1 LKIQQ
6 AVILAGGMGTR
17 MREESEVR
25 PKPMI
30 LIGGVP
36 IIDHLIRS
44 LIRQGITDILILIG
58 HKGDVIKDY
67 FLNYGSR
74 HAPTKVNLRTGEI
87 QLLGDPLSNL
97 NAEITLLD
105 TGESSLTGDRVRL
118 AAEYLQDNF
127 LLTYGDGLSDIKLS
141 EIIHSHSRS
150 GLRNT
155 VSITK
160 NPSRFG
166 VVTRDETGV
175 VLDFS
180 EKPEGQDLINMG
192 YFILSKRDIPKIPSG
207 TMLEKDFLQT
217 LIRDKQL
224 NSYMHEGFFL
234 PIDSQRDVKIAN
246 NYLLHG
252 DAPWTH

>member
-1 LKIQQ
+1 MKIQQ

-74 HAPTKVNLRTGEI
+74 HAPTKVNLRTGKIE
-87 QLLGDPLSNL
+87 LLGNPSL
-97 NAEITLLD
+97 NVEITLLD
-105 TGESSLTGDRVRL
+105 TGESTQTGDRVRF
-118 AAEYLQDNF
+118 ASEYLLDNF

-141 EIIHSHSRS
+141 KLVQSHIQS

-155 VSITK
+155 VSITR

-166 VVTRDETGV
+166 VVTRDKKGRVT
-175 VLDFS
+175 DFS

-192 YFILSKRDIPKIPSG
+192 YFILSKSDIPQIPSG
-207 TMLEKDFLQT
+207 TMLEKDFLQS
-217 LIRDKQL
+217 LIIHKQL
-224 NSYMHEGFFL
+224 NSYMHDGFFL
-234 PIDSQRDVKIAN
+234 PIDSQRDVQIAN
-246 NYLLHG
+246 NHLLQG

>member
-1 LKIQQ
+1 
-6 AVILAGGMGTR
+6 MGTR

-44 LIRQGITDILILIG
+44 LIRQGITEILILIG

-74 HAPTKVNLRTGEI
+74 HAPTRVNLRTGEI
-87 QLLGDPLSNL
+87 QLLGNPLFNL

-105 TGESSLTGDRVRL
+105 TGETALTGDRVRF
-118 AAEYLQDNF
+118 ASDYLQDNF
-127 LLTYGDGLSDIKLS
+127 LLTYGDGLSDIKLAD
-141 EIIHSHSRS
+141 IISSHSGS

-155 VSITK
+155 ISITK

-166 VVTRDETGV
+166 VVTRNEAGT
-175 VLDFS
+175 VLEFS
-180 EKPEGQDLINMG
+180 EKPEGQDLISMG
-192 YFILSKRDIPKIPSG
+192 YFILSKKDIPQIPTG
-207 TMLEKDFLQT
+207 TMLEKDFLQS
-217 LIRDKQL
+217 LISHKQL

-234 PIDSQRDVKIAN
+234 PIDSQRDVQIAN
-246 NYLLHG
+246 NYLLQG